1 MKQKRYTDEQIA
13 FALRQAESGTAV
25 LEICRKLGVS
35 EPTFYRWKKQFAG
48 MGTVEI
54 RRLKQLEEE
63 NAKLKRLVADLSLD
77 KTMLQ
82 GSDHWSGPAKKMVRP
97 ALRREVVA
105 VLRGSYRAASVGPV
119 RPWGSIDLPSATSPG
134 VTRRS
139 SCGCGCVT
147 WLRCGSVTA
156 TGDYTCCC
164 GVRAGR

>member
-25 LEICRKLGVS
+25 AEICRKLGVS

-63 NAKLKRLVADLSLD
+63 NTKLKRLVADLSLD

-82 GSDHWSGPAKKMVRP
+82 DVPRKSGEA
-97 ALRREVVA
+97 
-105 VLRGSYRAASVGPV
+105 RGSA
-119 RPWGSIDLPSATSPG
+119 
-134 VTRRS
+134 
-139 SCGCGCVT
+139 
-147 WLRCGSVTA
+147 
-156 TGDYTCCC
+156 
-164 GVRAGR
+164 

>member
-25 LEICRKLGVS
+25 AEICRKLGVS

-82 GSDHWSGPAKKMVRP
+82 GSGRRHGRCEKSGEA
-97 ALRREVVA
+97 
-105 VLRGSYRAASVGPV
+105 RAAP
-119 RPWGSIDLPSATSPG
+119 
-134 VTRRS
+134 
-139 SCGCGCVT
+139 
-147 WLRCGSVTA
+147 
-156 TGDYTCCC
+156 
-164 GVRAGR
+164 